1 MPPNNSQF
9 LSKYAVSSSSNNKQI
24 NIDDCF
30 DDLENTINKLDAVS
44 IRKDHTQTK
53 PKQSFAYTNPTSEC
67 IPQERLEGPDM
78 SRNLSQF
85 LYPKPSITTHIRPDM
100 QAPNLDRHVSQI
112 LGPQASSV
120 ADSTYGGYN
129 TQPVRPPA
137 SVNNSTF
144 GYKTQSSNLGREVSQ
159 PVRPPASVNNSTFGY
174 KTQSSNL
181 SGQVSQI
188 VRPQTSVANST
199 YHGHK
204 MQNPYRPQRMDSVIL
219 GKQGFNAGKPPVS
232 GFAPLAADSNVPVAP
247 EVASDV
253 PVAPEVASN
262 VPADPTK
269 KYKVITVKKF
279 YHGRPLLRKD

>member
-9 LSKYAVSSSSNNKQI
+9 LSKYAVSSSNNKQI

-30 DDLENTINKLDAVS
+30 DDLENTINKFDAVS
-44 IRKDHTQTK
+44 IRKDHTQNK

-78 SRNLSQF
+78 SRNLSQL
-85 LYPKPSITTHIRPDM
+85 LYPKPSITTHMRPDI
-100 QAPNLDRHVSQI
+100 QAPNLSRQVSQI
-112 LGPQASSV
+112 LGPQVSSV

-129 TQPVRPPA
+129 TP
-137 SVNNSTF
+137 
-144 GYKTQSSNLGREVSQ
+144 

-188 VRPQTSVANST
+188 VRPQTYVANST

-219 GKQGFNAGKPPVS
+219 GKQGFNAGKPPQS
-232 GFAPLAADSNVPVAP
+232 RFAPLAADSNVLIAP
-247 EVASDV
+247 ELASDV
-253 PVAPEVASN
+253 PVGPEVASN
-262 VPADPTK
+262 VPVGPEVASNVPEAPTK